1 MVNLGLPI
9 VRNISELPQDNYG
22 RPGLSHMTVAGSV
35 LHGMKEV
42 VFHESLAKHPC
53 FFFFSVV
60 YFIIGFVIVTC
71 FGFYRLRYGFKRL
84 LQVQGHR
91 FTGTLVK
98 RFSLF

>member
-42 VFHESLAKHPC
+42 MFL
-53 FFFFSVV
+53 FFPL
-60 YFIIGFVIVTC
+60 FI
-71 FGFYRLRYGFKRL
+71 
-84 LQVQGHR
+84 
-91 FTGTLVK
+91 
-98 RFSLF
+98 S